1 MFLRMANQFRGS
13 VQSFNMTPLI
23 DIVFQ
28 LIIFFSLVCRFIEAE
43 NFPVAVPDK
52 CKFAQSDTGRRA
64 QATTVTVIKTTKG
77 ASVFAVGPEKI
88 TASGYPDM
96 AGKLTVMI
104 DSSLRDM
111 PPGQRVVTLRI
122 DKDVRFGEAQYA
134 LAGIAASGATD
145 IQLAVLK
152 HKRAGSERLRDQL
165 VVPEF

>member
-1 MFLRMANQFRGS
+1 MLRIANQSNGS

-28 LIIFFSLVCRFIEAE
+28 LIIFFSLVCQFIEAE
-43 NFPVAVPDK
+43 NFPVVVPDK

-64 QATTVTVIKTTKG
+64 PVTTVTVLKTTKG
-77 ASVFAVGPEKI
+77 KSDFAVGPEKI
-88 TASGYPDM
+88 IAPDYTDIT
-96 AGKLTVMI
+96 GKLAALI
-104 DSSLRDM
+104 DSSLREL

-122 DKDVRFGEAQYA
+122 DKDVCFGEAQYA

-152 HKRAGSERLRDQL
+152 QKRAGSE
-165 VVPEF
+165 